1 MCLLFRRKPAR
12 KSFVP
17 GVGLSCVLPVQL
29 EQSRLNTVSGTHV
42 CVLHIEPFFLPVD
55 IQHTQC
61 MSVYLYYR
69 TDRTSKQKPCPLGTR
84 PSPRQACHVW
94 FCFLFFFLFFS
105 FRFFSFLFLPFSHSF
120 FSFFFLCFS
129 SGDDVPVYTVDM
141 CHGII
146 LLQVIGDS
154 TLLYCYRCCCGPA
167 ECAVLLLLLLL
178 LSFRVRSV

>member
-1 MCLLFRRKPAR
+1 MCVFFTLNHSFYPSTSSTPSVCPYTCIIGLIVPANR
-12 KSFVP
+12 NLVPSGLGLRPDKRVMFGFVSF
-17 GVGLSCVLPVQL
+17 
-29 EQSRLNTVSGTHV
+29 
-42 CVLHIEPFFLPVD
+42 
-55 IQHTQC
+55 
-61 MSVYLYYR
+61 
-69 TDRTSKQKPCPLGTR
+69 
-84 PSPRQACHVW
+84 
-94 FCFLFFFLFFS
+94 FFFLFFS

-120 FSFFFLCFS
+120 FSFFFLYFS